1 LTLIGQRAGS
11 STPLSR
17 MLSQGIFY
25 HHGPIMVGSAIPM
38 DSNIIFESNT
48 IKFYRFLYKII
59 EELFLNK

>member
-1 LTLIGQRAGS
+1 
-11 STPLSR
+11 

-48 IKFYRFLYKII
+48 IKFYRFLYKIL